1 LIIEPVDSDFRRR
14 GGQAQMART
23 VPIEKPEDSVA
34 VEYTRVLRIFSEG
47 VKPNRIRGANG

>member
-1 LIIEPVDSDFRRR
+1 
-14 GGQAQMART
+14 MART

-34 VEYTRVLRIFSEG
+34 LEYTRVLRIFSEG